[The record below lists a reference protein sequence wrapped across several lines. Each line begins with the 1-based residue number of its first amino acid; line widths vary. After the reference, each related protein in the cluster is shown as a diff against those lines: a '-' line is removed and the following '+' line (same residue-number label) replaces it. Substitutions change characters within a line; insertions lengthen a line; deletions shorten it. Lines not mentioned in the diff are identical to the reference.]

1 MSKSFYPRLAAQ
13 NCIKNGK
20 FYFPYLLTIICTAA
34 GFYINLA
41 ISVTKADSELSRYSY
56 LSAYMA
62 AGTIILGV
70 FSLIFLIYTNS
81 FLMKRRSKELGL
93 YNVLGMGKR
102 NIGVVLSY
110 ETLYTWLIGTGLGI
124 LLGMLLQKFMT
135 LLAQKLMRVNVVY
148 QYYISAKAIGIT
160 ALFFG
165 GVLLLTLLVNLRR
178 VHVQKP
184 VELLR
189 GGSVGE
195 REPRTRW
202 IIALVGVLTLF
213 GGYYIAVT
221 TSDAFSA
228 VAMYFVAVLLVII
241 GTYCLFTAVSIAV
254 LKALRK
260 NKRFYYKT
268 GNFIGVSGMLHR
280 MKRNAVGLA
289 NICILSTMVLV
300 MISGTLSLYLGTED
314 SLNSRYPAQLVT
326 TVYYK
331 PGQDFDCAAAEETL
345 AAAVTRQGL
354 GVTELT
360 SYNLKTLQMYR
371 SGSSFSNSESA
382 LGTGYSECTLV
393 VMSAGDYNK
402 LYGGSV
408 ELKKD
413 QAMLAGAKADSDT
426 ISLNFSK
433 NGKGEV
439 KGREYSLIQGDENF
453 ALGDFMVYARTTR
466 YLILPDIES
475 VVELTALASESGN
488 DSGAVSWSCLID
500 TDGSPEQQ
508 IACYKKLCDVDYVG
522 IGSLN
527 GFEWERYNA
536 ESREANSEDFY
547 STNGGFF
554 FLGIFLGFIFI
565 MAMVLIMYYKQIS
578 EGYEDRARFT
588 IMRQVG
594 LPKSEIRRSIN
605 VQVLVVFFAPLVV
618 AGIHVFFDFNLVRIL
633 LTLFG
638 MVNAKLAALC
648 TLATFGV
655 FALLYAA
662 VYALTAKTYYG
673 IVSNADGD

>member
-62 AGTIILGV
+62 AGTLILGI

-202 IIALVGVLTLF
+202 IIAVVGVLTLF

-228 VAMYFVAVLLVII
+228 LAMYFVAVLLVII

-331 PGQDFDCAAAEETL
+331 PGQDFDRAAAEETL

-371 SGSSFSNSESA
+371 SGSSYSNSESA

-408 ELKKD
+408 ELKKG

-439 KGREYSLIQGDENF
+439 KGREYSLIQGDEDF

-475 VVELTALASESGN
+475 VLELTALASESGN

-500 TDGSPEQQ
+500 TDGTPE
-508 IACYKKLCDVDYVG
+508 
-522 IGSLN
+522 
-527 GFEWERYNA
+527 
-536 ESREANSEDFY
+536 
-547 STNGGFF
+547 
-554 FLGIFLGFIFI
+554 
-565 MAMVLIMYYKQIS
+565 
-578 EGYEDRARFT
+578 
-588 IMRQVG
+588 
-594 LPKSEIRRSIN
+594 
-605 VQVLVVFFAPLVV
+605 
-618 AGIHVFFDFNLVRIL
+618 
-633 LTLFG
+633 
-638 MVNAKLAALC
+638 
-648 TLATFGV
+648 
-655 FALLYAA
+655 
-662 VYALTAKTYYG
+662 
-673 IVSNADGD
+673 